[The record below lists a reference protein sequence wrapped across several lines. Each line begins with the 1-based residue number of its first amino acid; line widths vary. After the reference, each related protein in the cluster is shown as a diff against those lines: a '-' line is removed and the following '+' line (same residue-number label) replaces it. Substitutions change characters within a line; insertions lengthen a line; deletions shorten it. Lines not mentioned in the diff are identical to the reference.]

1 MANISLRIDF
11 GKGAET
17 RIGPGKIALLE
28 AIVRE
33 RSISAAARDLGM
45 SYRRAWLL
53 VDAMNHLFHSPVVT
67 TATGGQQGGGAEL
80 TKTGTEVLETYRAIE
95 TAATQAGL
103 GGLRTLS
110 ALVSGSSA
118 AAVRRKP
125 AAKARTRKTRARS

>member
-1 MANISLRIDF
+1 VANISLRIDF
-11 GKGAET
+11 GAGPET

-33 RSISAAARDLGM
+33 RSISAAARDLSM

-53 VDAMNHLFHSPVVT
+53 VDAMNRLFHSPVVT

-80 TKTGTEVLETYRAIE
+80 TKTGVEVLKTYRAIE
-95 TAATQAGL
+95 RAATRAGV

-110 ALVSGSSA
+110 ALVSGSSPA
-118 AAVRRKP
+118 TARRRP
-125 AAKARTRKTRARS
+125 AAKARMRKAPTRS

>member
-1 MANISLRIDF
+1 VANISLRIDF

-33 RSISAAARDLGM
+33 RSISAAARELDM

-53 VDAMNHLFHSPVVT
+53 VDAMNRLFHSPVVV

-80 TKTGTEVLETYRAIE
+80 TKTGIEVLETYRAIE
-95 TAATQAGL
+95 TGAAQSGR

-110 ALVSGSSA
+110 ALVAGSSSGSA
-118 AAVRRKP
+118 PRTP
-125 AAKARTRKTRARS
+125 AAKARARKTRARS